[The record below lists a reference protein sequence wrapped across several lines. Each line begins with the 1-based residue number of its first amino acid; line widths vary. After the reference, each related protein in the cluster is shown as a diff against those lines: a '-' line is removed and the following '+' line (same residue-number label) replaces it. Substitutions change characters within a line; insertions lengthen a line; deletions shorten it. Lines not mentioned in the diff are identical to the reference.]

1 MVSLRPA
8 SALCVLFGILPALA
22 GRVQVRSIDSQV
34 TFWLGEAPKQL
45 TAKVANFDVTPD
57 GTVVMEDKKT
67 SVKFDAWFSVDKP
80 GHSLADGNG
89 VAFKAK
95 VSSSHPVTVRSM

>member
-67 SVKFDAWFSVDKP
+67 RVKFDAWFSVDKP

-95 VSSSHPVTVRSM
+95 VS